1 MRTTLLY
8 IFIALLFVSCGK
20 AKTDGTAATMD
31 YAKGLTIAHCDGYT
45 RVDVADPWNA
55 GQTLQTYLLVPR
67 DSVVPDNL
75 PRGVVVRTP
84 LHRALVYSDVHARAI
99 RDLGEISAVGS
110 VCDAEYFKTPEIVAG
125 LSSGRVVDCGSTMSP
140 TVERIAGCSPDA
152 VLLSPFQNAGY
163 GALDN
168 LGIPIIAL
176 ADYME
181 STPLG
186 RAEWI
191 KFLGLLFDRETAADS
206 IFSSVA
212 ERYTTLR
219 EQLAQTKQRPKVL
232 TEYVI
237 SGVWYVPGGKS
248 YKATLLADAGANYPW
263 SDDNSTGSLSL
274 DFARVLDRAADADY
288 WLVTTIGDELT
299 LDGFLS
305 LYPHNDRFEAFRKR
319 NIYYANT
326 LASTVFEETPFHPD
340 LLLQEYG
347 KIFHPEMFPDYQLRY
362 FRRINTTTNE

>member
-1 MRTTLLY
+1 MRTSFFY
-8 IFIALLFVSCGK
+8 IIIALLFVSCAK
-20 AKTDGTAATMD
+20 HKTDETASTMD
-31 YAKGLTIAHCDGYT
+31 YAQGLTITRMDKYT

-55 GQTLQTYLLVPR
+55 GKLLQTYLLVPR
-67 DSVVPDNL
+67 DSTLPDNL
-75 PRGVVVRTP
+75 PQGVVVRTP
-84 LHRALVYSDVHARAI
+84 LRRALVYSDVHARAI
-99 RDLGEISAVGS
+99 RDLGKISSVGS
-110 VCDAEYFKTPEIVAG
+110 VCDAEYFKTPEIVDG
-125 LSSGRVVDCGSTMSP
+125 LRTGRIVDCGSTMSP

-191 KFLGLLFDRETAADS
+191 KFVGLLFDRETAADS
-206 IFSSVA
+206 IFDSVA
-212 ERYTTLR
+212 ARYTALR
-219 EQLAQTKQRPKVL
+219 EQLAKTKQRPKVL

-263 SDDNSTGSLSL
+263 SDDNTTGSLSL

-299 LDGFLS
+299 LDSFLG

-319 NIYYANT
+319 NVYYANT
-326 LASTVFEETPFHPD
+326 LVSTVFEETPFHPD
-340 LLLQEYG
+340 LLLQEYA

-362 FRRINTTTNE
+362 FRRINTAENE